1 VDGTLSVAVSVIAMR
16 CRTADRFPGAP
27 NGVEILAPLVGE
39 ALGVEPRYI
48 GSSPEVR
55 DTRFEDDLRES
66 RGCLLEAGGQIDDA
80 LSAGDVPVMLA
91 SDCSVSLTTLPA
103 AIRNRPESRL
113 LWLDAHGDYNSP
125 DTTGSGYLGGMCL
138 AGACGVWDAGLG
150 EPVPPE
156 RVVLAGIRELD
167 PGERELLES
176 SPATVIGASTVE
188 TLVAVKNA
196 LDGAPVFIHLD
207 LDVIDPEHFPAAVPA
222 PGGLHPDR
230 LYDLLDSVLED
241 CELAGIEVTA
251 FEAPVPEQERIAAT
265 ETAMHVLEPLL
276 DHLAGDASK

>member
-1 VDGTLSVAVSVIAMR
+1 MGVSLIAMR

-27 NGVEILAPLVGE
+27 AGVELLAPLVGQ

-48 GSSPEVR
+48 GSSPDVR
-55 DTRFEDDLRES
+55 ETRFEDDLRES

-80 LSAGDVPVMLA
+80 LAAGDVPVMLA
-91 SDCSVSLTTLPA
+91 ADCSVALTTLPA
-103 AIRNRPESRL
+103 AIRNRPEARL
-113 LWLDAHGDYNSP
+113 LWLDAHGDFNSP
-125 DTTGSGYLGGMCL
+125 DTTGSGYLGGMGL

-150 EPVPPE
+150 DPVPPE
-156 RVVLAGIRELD
+156 RVVLAGIRDLD
-167 PGERELLES
+167 SGERELLEA

-251 FEAPVPEQERIAAT
+251 IEAARARAGAGGGRRDCDARARAA
-265 ETAMHVLEPLL
+265 ARPSGGR
-276 DHLAGDASK
+276 AAA